1 MSARRSLKRSSG
13 LLFSFLLARWS
24 KVGGAS
30 LSLDVEWNSGPWT
43 YVMRWSV
50 VSLDCNATGNKKGK
64 YQSMNAIDQPK
75 KIIHEL

>member
-1 MSARRSLKRSSG
+1 M
-13 LLFSFLLARWS
+13 
-24 KVGGAS
+24 
-30 LSLDVEWNSGPWT
+30 SLDVEWNSGPWT